1 MHRRLL
7 FVAALL
13 CITASALAAEGF
25 HKWYDENGQ
34 VVYSQFAPPEGR
46 DGEVVEPP
54 PPPAEDPAVAQRRLQ
69 EQQQRTADFLED
81 KELASEK
88 AAEQQAALDR
98 DQERCARARENLRLL
113 TGRSRQLF
121 QMPDGT
127 VTRLSE
133 EERQARRAE
142 MQTIIDESCP

>member
-1 MHRRLL
+1 MHRSL
-7 FVAALL
+7 FLVAALL
-13 CITASALAAEGF
+13 CLAVPALAAEGF
-25 HKWYDENGQ
+25 HKWYDEDGQ

-46 DGEVVEPP
+46 EGEVVEPP
-54 PPPAEDPAVAQRRLQ
+54 PPPAEDPAAAQRRLQ

-88 AAEQQAALDR
+88 ATEQQAALDR
-98 DQERCARARENLRLL
+98 NQERCARARENLRLL
-113 TGRSRQLF
+113 SGRSRQLF

-133 EERQARRAE
+133 EDRQARRAE
-142 MQTIIDESCP
+142 MQKVIDESCK